1 MSVMDLEVPFL
12 YVYIRGFALRQG
24 TRCPGEKRDGGAYI
38 LKLPPTKN
46 LRAMIA
52 VFVVVRFWCF
62 RKKEEI
68 FFLRFQ
74 IWIGEELGG
83 AGCGR
88 WELLR
93 SFITRCQP

>member
-1 MSVMDLEVPFL
+1 MTPTMAGSKEV
-12 YVYIRGFALRQG
+12 RGSW
-24 TRCPGEKRDGGAYI
+24 TDI

-68 FFLRFQ
+68 FFLRFK

-93 SFITRCQP
+93 SFITGCQP